1 MTISEAIS
9 ELRNY
14 PLDAQVDLLKVTVK
28 IGKRSSKLDYSRA
41 RNARLGFDK
50 P

>member
-1 MTISEAIS
+1 MTISEAIY

-14 PLDAQVDLLKVTVK
+14 PLDAQVDLLKATVK
-28 IGKRSSKLDYSRA
+28 IGKRSSKLDYGRT
-41 RNARLGFDK
+41 RNARLGFNK